1 MPRARTGA
9 ARHRRKVRLLKAAKG
24 YRGGRS
30 KLYRTAADAVTRAGV
45 YAYRDRRQRR
55 RQFRSLWVIRLSAA
69 CKERG
74 MAYSRFI
81 YGLHAAKVALNRKML
96 SEMAIHDPEAFN
108 AVFEL
113 AKQHAAKIA
122 A

>member
-9 ARHRRKVRLLKAAKG
+9 ARHRRKVRLFKVAKG

-30 KLYRTAADAVTRAGV
+30 KLFKTATDAVTRAGV

-55 RQFRSLWVIRLSAA
+55 RHFRALWVVRLSAA
-69 CKERG
+69 CKERDL
-74 MAYSRFI
+74 AYSRFI
-81 YGLHAAKVALNRKML
+81 YGLHAAKVVLNRKML
-96 SEMAIHDPEAFN
+96 SELAIHDPEAFN
-108 AVFEL
+108 AIFEL
-113 AKQHAAKIA
+113 AKQHASKIA